1 MWGLRHKESG
11 EIRAFFMHCPKTS
24 GTRILRYV
32 TETYGDE
39 YEFKAIDTM
48 YAEDSVLQRS
58 LGERQFILPKSP
70 VENHSHLTLGQ
81 AFYMYPNLKSYI
93 ERKNI
98 DVFTMVRNP
107 YDRFVSCLRFI
118 PNLMIS
124 DFDATNEGSAVERL
138 GLHNFNYYYTTLAL
152 QPQYLY
158 SYADESDTKPYAR
171 IIHLEKVTGT
181 KYEVTNGIE
190 VDFTEK
196 TWTNEHARQEISENT
211 RHVPYWIPKF
221 ELDEGTRKFVEWF
234 YAEDF
239 KRIAG
244 IAQ

>member
-32 TETYGDE
+32 SKTYGDE

-48 YAEDSVLQRS
+48 YREDSVLQRS
-58 LGERQFILPKSP
+58 IGEYQFILPKSP

-81 AFYMYPNLKSYI
+81 AFHMYPNLKSYI

-107 YDRFVSCLRFI
+107 YDRFVSCVRFI

-124 DFDATNEGSAVERL
+124 DFVNLGQSAVDRL
-138 GLHNFNYYYTTLAL
+138 GLNDFNYYYTTLAL

-158 SYADESDTKPYAR
+158 SHISPSSTQPYAR
-171 IIHLEKVTGT
+171 IIHLEDVTGS

-190 VDFTEK
+190 VDFTERD
-196 TWTNEHARQEISENT
+196 WTNEHARQEIIENT
-211 RHVPYWIPKF
+211 RDVPFWISHF
-221 ELDEGTRKFVEWF
+221 ELDEGTRRFVEWF

-239 KRIAG
+239 KRLFAG
-244 IAQ
+244 LAH